1 MEQQGKEKK
10 ADELAERL
18 SGENGDRAQT
28 SYSLPFA
35 VPCVFLVGG

>member
-1 MEQQGKEKK
+1 MEQQGKEKRTY
-10 ADELAERL
+10 EPAERL

-35 VPCVFLVGG
+35 VPCFFLVGG